1 MEEVLRD
8 EAHRVDG
15 SFLAR
20 MKNEW
25 DNGAASVQPPKF
37 FQA

>member
-1 MEEVLRD
+1 MMSS
-8 EAHRVDG
+8 AKIDG